1 MTLLKSKY
9 WRGKML
15 NTILFVI
22 SIFISLLFGIP
33 LIIRIIRGQ
42 AIPGIGIII
51 FSLAIT
57 SVITHLIGIW

>member
-1 MTLLKSKY
+1 
-9 WRGKML
+9 ML

-57 SVITHLIGIW
+57 SAITHLIGIW